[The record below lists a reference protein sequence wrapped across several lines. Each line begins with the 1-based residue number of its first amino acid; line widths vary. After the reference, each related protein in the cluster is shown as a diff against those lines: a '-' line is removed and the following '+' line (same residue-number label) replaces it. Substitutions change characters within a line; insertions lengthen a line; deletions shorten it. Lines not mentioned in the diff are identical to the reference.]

1 MLHKDISIIPSAIK
15 ITTRLFK
22 LSIVYF
28 IIFQIGHGNV
38 ARNLEIPIF
47 MILPRHFVCPT
58 IHTNV
63 FCVDFELNV
72 NVVFDDNY
80 VASENVALTLV
91 R

>member
-1 MLHKDISIIPSAIK
+1 MDNFHKLQANHMNPNVWV
-15 ITTRLFK
+15 
-22 LSIVYF
+22 IVYF

-58 IHTNV
+58 IQTNV